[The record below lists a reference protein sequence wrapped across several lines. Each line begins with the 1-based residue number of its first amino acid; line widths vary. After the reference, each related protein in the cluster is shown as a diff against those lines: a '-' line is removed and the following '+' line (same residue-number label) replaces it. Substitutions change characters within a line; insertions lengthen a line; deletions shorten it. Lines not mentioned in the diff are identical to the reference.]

1 MALGDLMASSRFSQS
16 PLIVVSNSHSQS
28 HSHNHFDD
36 CASSS
41 SSSYALDDGD
51 FASRRRD
58 SEASTAA
65 AAASVG
71 YVNGDVGAATSMA
84 YLPQTVVLCE
94 LRHEAFEASAPA
106 GPAVN
111 GLVSK
116 WRPKERSK
124 RAFFCVSMSKAR

>member
-1 MALGDLMASSRFSQS
+1 MASSRFSQS
-16 PLIVVSNSHSQS
+16 PHVGVSNSDNHNHS
-28 HSHNHFDD
+28 HFDD

-51 FASRRRD
+51 FGSRRRD
-58 SEASTAA
+58 SEASSTAA
-65 AAASVG
+65 AAAASGG
-71 YVNGDVGAATSMA
+71 YGNAAATSMA

-94 LRHEAFEASAPA
+94 LRHDAFEASEPA

-116 WRPKERSK
+116 WRPKERV
-124 RAFFCVSMSKAR
+124 RDFYIIIVSLLVIVCLDLNIF